1 MTMAKLFRQI
11 GDEKVEYTED
21 EYAQFEIDKIEAKRL
36 ADEAKATELKKQAI
50 LDRIGLTAD
59 ELKTILG

>member
-1 MTMAKLFRQI
+1 MAKLFRQI

-21 EYAQFEIDKIEAKRL
+21 EYAQVEIDKIEAKRL
-36 ADEAKATELKKQAI
+36 ADEVKATELEKQAI

>member
-21 EYAQFEIDKIEAKRL
+21 EYAQVEIDKIEAKRL
-36 ADEAKATELKKQAI
+36 ADEVKATELEKQAI

>member
-1 MTMAKLFRQI
+1 MAKLFRQI

>member
-1 MTMAKLFRQI
+1 MAKLFRQI

-21 EYAQFEIDKIEAKRL
+21 EYVQFELDKIETKRL
-36 ADEAKATELKKQAI
+36 ADEVKATELKKQAI